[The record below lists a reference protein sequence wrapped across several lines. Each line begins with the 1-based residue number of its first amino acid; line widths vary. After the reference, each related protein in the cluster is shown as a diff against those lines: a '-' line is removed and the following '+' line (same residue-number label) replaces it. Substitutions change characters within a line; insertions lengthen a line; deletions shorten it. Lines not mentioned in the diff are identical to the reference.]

1 MKEKVA
7 NEMQELI
14 KINVNEKGQQL
25 VSARELHFKLRL
37 SKRFSSWIKQYVKED
52 NDYLFED
59 GIDFTTVPTSTLVNN
74 GAVRELND
82 YAITIDMAKEICM
95 VTKNV
100 EGKKLRKYFIECEKK
115 LKAMSIKQD
124 SYMIK
129 DPIARAKAWIEEE
142 QQRQLLVAQIEKD
155 KPKVQFF
162 DAVAGSKDSIEMGQ
176 VAKVLG
182 VKGLGRNKLFELLR
196 KNKVLQR
203 DNIPY
208 QKYVD
213 AGYFRV
219 LEQKF
224 TVPSGETKVNIK
236 TMVFQKGVDY
246 IRKLVQPS

>member
-1 MKEKVA
+1 MKEKVSNA
-7 NEMQELI
+7 MQELI
-14 KINVNEKGQQL
+14 KINVNEKGERL
-25 VSARELHFKLRL
+25 VSARELYLGLGLNKSHWVRWYEKNIQSNDFFEENKD
-37 SKRFSSWIKQYVKED
+37 WIGFTIVANGNNVQDFAISLEFAKHIAMMARTEKSHQYR
-52 NDYLFED
+52 N
-59 GIDFTTVPTSTLVNN
+59 
-74 GAVRELND
+74 
-82 YAITIDMAKEICM
+82 
-95 VTKNV
+95 
-100 EGKKLRKYFIECEKK
+100 YFIQCEKQ
-115 LKAMSIKQD
+115 LKNIVTD
-124 SYMIK
+124 SYMIQ
-129 DPIARAKAWIEEE
+129 DPVERAKAWIKEEE
-142 QQRQLLVAQIEKD
+142 QRQLLVAQIEKD

-182 VKGLGRNKLFELLR
+182 IKGLGRNKLFELLR
-196 KNKVLQR
+196 ENKVLQR

-219 LEQKF
+219 LEQKY

>member
-1 MKEKVA
+1 MKERIA
-7 NEMQELI
+7 SEMQELI
-14 KINVNEKGQQL
+14 KINVNDKGERL
-25 VSARELHFKLRL
+25 VSARELKEFLEIKTELR
-37 SKRFSSWIKQYVKED
+37 KWFPRMCEYG
-52 NDYLFED
+52 FEE
-59 GIDFTTVPTSTLVNN
+59 GRDFTRVSQKCPTLGGTQNV
-74 GAVRELND
+74 VD
-82 YAITIDMAKEICM
+82 YAITIDMAKEISM
-95 VTKNV
+95 IQRTEK
-100 EGKKLRKYFIECEKK
+100 GKKARQYFIACEKK
-115 LKAMSIKQD
+115 LKNLTTD
-124 SYMIK
+124 SYMIQ
-129 DPIARAKAWIEEE
+129 DPVERAKRWIEEE

-182 VKGLGRNKLFELLR
+182 IKSLGRNKLFELLR
-196 KNKVLQR
+196 ENKVLQK

-219 LEQKF
+219 LEQKY

>member
-1 MKEKVA
+1 MKERIESEK
-7 NEMQELI
+7 QELI
-14 KINVNEKGQQL
+14 KINVNDKGERL
-25 VSARELHFKLRL
+25 VSARELKEFLEIKTELR
-37 SKRFSSWIKQYVKED
+37 KWFPRMCEYG
-52 NDYLFED
+52 FEE
-59 GIDFTTVPTSTLVNN
+59 GRDFTRVSQKCPTLGGIQNV
-74 GAVRELND
+74 VD
-82 YAITIDMAKEICM
+82 YAITIDMAKEISM
-95 VTKNV
+95 IQRTEK
-100 EGKKLRKYFIECEKK
+100 GKKARQYFIACEKK
-115 LKAMSIKQD
+115 LKNLTTD
-124 SYMIK
+124 SYMIQ
-129 DPIARAKAWIEEE
+129 DPVERAKRWIEEE

-182 VKGLGRNKLFELLR
+182 IKGLGRNKLFELLR
-196 KNKVLQR
+196 ENKVLQK

-219 LEQKF
+219 LEQKY

-246 IRKLVQPS
+246 IRKLVQPN

>member
-14 KINVNEKGQQL
+14 KINVNEEGQQL
-25 VSARELHFKLRL
+25 VSARELYLGLGLNKAHWVRWYEKNIQSNDFFEENKDWTGFTIVVNGNNVQDFAISIEFAKHIAMMARTEK
-37 SKRFSSWIKQYVKED
+37 SHRYRNYFIQCEKQLK
-52 NDYLFED
+52 N
-59 GIDFTTVPTSTLVNN
+59 FTTN
-74 GAVRELND
+74 
-82 YAITIDMAKEICM
+82 
-95 VTKNV
+95 
-100 EGKKLRKYFIECEKK
+100 
-115 LKAMSIKQD
+115 
-124 SYMIK
+124 SYMIQ
-129 DPIARAKAWIEEE
+129 DPVERAKRWIEEE
-142 QQRQLLVAQIEKD
+142 QQRQLLVAQIEKN

-182 VKGLGRNKLFELLR
+182 IKGLGRNKLFELLR
-196 KNKVLQR
+196 ENKVLQK

-219 LEQKF
+219 LEQKY

>member
-14 KINVNEKGQQL
+14 KININEKGQQL
-25 VSARELHFKLRL
+25 VSARELHEFLEVK
-37 SKRFSSWIKQYVKED
+37 SNFTTWIKRMLEYGFVDGVDFVVFKNGNLENTGFGGLGTPKQ
-52 NDYLFED
+52 DYIISL
-59 GIDFTTVPTSTLVNN
+59 
-74 GAVRELND
+74 
-82 YAITIDMAKEICM
+82 DMAKEISM
-95 VTKNV
+95 IQRSEK
-100 EGKKLRKYFIECEKK
+100 GKQARKYFIACERQ
-115 LKAMSIKQD
+115 LKNLTID
-124 SYMIK
+124 SYMIQ
-129 DPIARAKAWIEEE
+129 DPVERAKRWIEEE
-142 QQRQLLVAQIEKD
+142 QQRQLLAAQIEKN
-155 KPKVQFF
+155 KPKVEFF

-182 VKGLGRNKLFELLR
+182 IKGLGRNKLFELLR
-196 KNKVLQR
+196 ENKVLQR

-213 AGYFRV
+213 SGYFRV
-219 LEQKF
+219 LEQKY